1 MSRNRI
7 LRITRNT
14 VLYVIMCLLAF
25 IFLAPVLIMISRS
38 FMTQDQIY
46 LEELLF
52 PTSLNFD
59 KYLAAFDVDFI
70 SYLLNTLFVLVF
82 SMIGIPLTSS
92 LCAYSFCKLE
102 YKGRNVLFGCVL
114 ATLMLPSIVIQVP
127 TYVIFYR
134 IGWVDTFFPLIVPPF
149 LGGGAINIFLIR
161 QFMKG
166 IPADVT
172 NAAKI
177 DGAGAFRIY
186 LLIVLPLCKMII
198 IYLAVTAFLGT
209 WNDFMTPLLYIHD
222 ESKYTLAI
230 GIYYKMIE
238 GFQAFYYPPNVK
250 MATGVIL
257 LLPPLILFCFF
268 QKQIIEGVSAAGLK
282 G

>member
-59 KYLAAFDVDFI
+59 NYLAAFDVDFI

>member
-1 MSRNRI
+1 MERRTAI
-7 LRITRNT
+7 RLTRNI
-14 VLYVIMCLLAF
+14 VLYTLMCLLALV
-25 IFLAPVLIMISRS
+25 FLSPILIMFFRS

-52 PTSLNFD
+52 PTSLHFD
-59 KYLAAFDVDFI
+59 NYAAALDADFI
-70 SYLLNTLFVLVF
+70 GYFLNTLFVLVF
-82 SMIGIPLTSS
+82 SMIGIPLTSAM
-92 LCAYSFCKLE
+92 CAYSFCKLE
-102 YKGRNVLFGCVL
+102 YKGRNILFGCVL

-134 IGWVDTFFPLIVPPF
+134 LGWVDTFLPMIIPPF

-177 DGAGAFRIY
+177 DGAGALRIFFS
-186 LLIVLPLCKMII
+186 VVMPLCKMIL
-198 IYLAVTAFLGT
+198 IYVAVTAFLGT
-209 WNDFMTPLLYIHD
+209 WNDFMTPLLYIH
-222 ESKYTLAI
+222 EPSKYTLAI
-230 GIYYKMIE
+230 GVYYKMIE

-268 QKQIIEGVSAAGLK
+268 QRQIIEGVSSAGLK

>member
-1 MSRNRI
+1 MMNQKALHIVRN
-7 LRITRNT
+7 
-14 VLYVIMCLLAF
+14 VLLYTLMTLLAF
-25 IFLAPVLIMISRS
+25 LFLSPILIMFLRS

-59 KYLAAFDVDFI
+59 NYKAALDTDFI
-70 SYLLNTLFVLVF
+70 GYFLNTLLVLVF
-82 SMIGIPLTSS
+82 SMIGVPLTAAM
-92 LCAYSFCKLE
+92 CAYSFCKLE
-102 YKGRNVLFGCVL
+102 YKGRNVIFGCVL

-134 IGWVDTFFPLIVPPF
+134 IHWIDTFWPMIVPSF
-149 LGGGAINIFLIR
+149 LGGGAINVFLLR

-177 DGAGAFRIY
+177 DGAGAVRIF
-186 LLIVLPLCKMII
+186 LLIVMPLCKMIL
-198 IYLAVTAFLGT
+198 IYVAVTAFLGT

-230 GIYYKMIE
+230 GVYYKMIE
-238 GFQAFYYPPNVK
+238 GFQAFVYPPNVK
-250 MATGVIL
+250 MATGIVL
-257 LLPPLILFCFF
+257 MLPPLILFCLF
-268 QKQIIEGVSAAGLK
+268 QKQIIEGVASAGLK